1 MRKCI
6 RRFACYLL
14 VAAMLFGFTVTA
26 SAACPYGDDCPCNE
40 FNDVSFSSWY
50 HESIAYVV
58 KYGLMGGTSD
68 GSFNPQGKLTRAMMA
83 QLLFNISGTPTEY
96 MGIFSDVAQ
105 GSWYSEA
112 VEWAASSGIVGGYT
126 DGTFHPS
133 SAITRQ
139 DLVVM
144 VYNYAKA
151 FCHVGGEYDTS
162 VLATFC
168 DADQISSYA
177 VQACAWAV
185 GAKIIGGTK
194 QGGLTYL
201 NPGKTTTR
209 AETAT
214 LFRNFYDLYVVYEP
228 VPLPSDPVVSVN
240 RRALIIGNTN
250 AASNNSLY
258 GMKAMME
265 RLSFNGSSFL
275 SVDII
280 EDETTANIETAI
292 QETFKDTTENDV
304 SYIYL
309 LCKGYP
315 TSDNGSFSLGTDVGT
330 RISGNQLKALFDQ
343 YIKGTV
349 VLMLDAT
356 NASSILGAFNQ
367 ETDGDKYFVLCASA
381 SPSTGSA
388 YTTTALALALA
399 GGYDLETGKMVPLAA
414 AQFGN
419 EVTFS
424 DLAAYCGGSNYCS
437 KSSDIV
443 IFARYAVV

>member
-1 MRKCI
+1 
-6 RRFACYLL
+6 
-14 VAAMLFGFTVTA
+14 
-26 SAACPYGDDCPCNE
+26 
-40 FNDVSFSSWY
+40 
-50 HESIAYVV
+50 
-58 KYGLMGGTSD
+58 
-68 GSFNPQGKLTRAMMA
+68 
-83 QLLFNISGTPTEY
+83 
-96 MGIFSDVAQ
+96 
-105 GSWYSEA
+105 
-112 VEWAASSGIVGGYT
+112 
-126 DGTFHPS
+126 
-133 SAITRQ
+133 
-139 DLVVM
+139 M

-265 RLSFNGSSFL
+265 RLRFNGSSFL